1 VVNVVEELRNSR
13 RRGAY
18 NVDGVLRVM
27 VGGLERELEERLDG
41 RFWGVGVSPSLPL
54 RVVDVNVFGDTGW
67 KTSFEDDIDENREVM
82 NSEESGS
89 KNVDSRRRKLKE
101 WFLKKVFRK

>member
-1 VVNVVEELRNSR
+1 MVEELRNSR

-54 RVVDVNVFGDTGW
+54 RVVGSDVYGDDG
-67 KTSFEDDIDENREVM
+67 FDESLVSDVDGKGKELNG
-82 NSEESGS
+82 EESGS
-89 KNVDSRRRKLKE
+89 KRFNSRRRRVKE
-101 WFLKKVFRK
+101 WIQRKVFRN